1 MIQHKE
7 EGCPAQARRVGG
19 LASLVPGA
27 RSMDDPVSRGNLRL
41 YEVRPC
47 TVLLTA
53 RRPMLLRCMVMQYR
67 GAELYPPAY
76 VGDNRRNDGG

>member
-41 YEVRPC
+41 YEVRLCALLLIFRWRTFLPC
-47 TVLLTA
+47 AVVHSSEADLCVH
-53 RRPMLLRCMVMQYR
+53 P
-67 GAELYPPAY
+67 G
-76 VGDNRRNDGG
+76 